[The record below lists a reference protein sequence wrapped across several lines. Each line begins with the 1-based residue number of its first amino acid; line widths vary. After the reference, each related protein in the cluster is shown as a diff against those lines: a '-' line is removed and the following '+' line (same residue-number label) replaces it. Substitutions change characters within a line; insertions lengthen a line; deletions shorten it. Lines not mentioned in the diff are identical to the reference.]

1 MIKDNNKLK
10 YIKII
15 SILVILL
22 LLFLLVFLILTH
34 DNNTDKKVPITT
46 TTKKIKKEVWNTPYG
61 NKGIANIY
69 YDEENKSLTI
79 ENNEEKNK
87 IKYTYK
93 CSNSDCVIEKL
104 YEELGYTL
112 IYDGGY
118 ILYNYKDDLYMNIKL
133 SVNDYKTVRLIYYD
147 KIIYG
152 YVITNN
158 DNLSAVYNKK
168 LERQVTDYKYSLD
181 YNNLYGSPEVIDDN
195 YILSD
200 SSNYYL
206 ISLRTGKEKYTIN
219 KEEYSLKSIGANN
232 SVYYIKEYD
241 NTSEICNKYL
251 KPIIK
256 GRYNNYGVNSKGN
269 IIVDAKNN
277 KYSIYNRKGTLIKTS
292 KEYKKIIKIVN
303 DYVIVLDNDNYLKI
317 VDYDGRL
324 LAKFIK
330 YNNNLIINYELSG
343 IYKKGEYERIRIIIE
358 DTSKK
363 QFSEYYYVPKTKK
376 SGIIKLDNVDDYK

>member
-118 ILYNYKDDLYMNIKL
+118 LPALAVFTL
-133 SVNDYKTVRLIYYD
+133 V
-147 KIIYG
+147 
-152 YVITNN
+152 VIF
-158 DNLSAVYNKK
+158 
-168 LERQVTDYKYSLD
+168 
-181 YNNLYGSPEVIDDN
+181 
-195 YILSD
+195 YI
-200 SSNYYL
+200 
-206 ISLRTGKEKYTIN
+206 
-219 KEEYSLKSIGANN
+219 
-232 SVYYIKEYD
+232 
-241 NTSEICNKYL
+241 
-251 KPIIK
+251 IIK
-256 GRYNNYGVNSKGN
+256 M
-269 IIVDAKNN
+269 
-277 KYSIYNRKGTLIKTS
+277 IYT
-292 KEYKKIIKIVN
+292 
-303 DYVIVLDNDNYLKI
+303 
-317 VDYDGRL
+317 
-324 LAKFIK
+324 
-330 YNNNLIINYELSG
+330 
-343 IYKKGEYERIRIIIE
+343 
-358 DTSKK
+358 
-363 QFSEYYYVPKTKK
+363 
-376 SGIIKLDNVDDYK
+376 